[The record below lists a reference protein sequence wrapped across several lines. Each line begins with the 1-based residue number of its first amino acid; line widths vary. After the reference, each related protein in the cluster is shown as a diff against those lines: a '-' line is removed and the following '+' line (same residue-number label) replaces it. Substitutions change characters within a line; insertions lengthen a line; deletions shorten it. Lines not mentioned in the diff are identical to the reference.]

1 MLVLRDLLLSEFRH
15 VVPWIPSAIPRHQRR
30 FDLESWLPSEFDTRL
45 AGMQPKNVILI
56 HAGNGI
62 SSPGRAVAPHLY
74 QLGRDALDRPD
85 VLVGRSEVERGSEL
99 CILGESP

>member
-1 MLVLRDLLLSEFRH
+1 MLT
-15 VVPWIPSAIPRHQRR
+15 PRFQARYQPIVHSSVAL
-30 FDLESWLPSEFDTRL
+30 DLEPWLPSEFDTRL
-45 AGMQPKNVILI
+45 AGIQPKNLILM

-85 VLVGRSEVERGSEL
+85 VLVARSEVERGSEL